1 MPEADPALM
10 RPARATSPATAPA
23 TSATAS
29 AATSPPT
36 APPASPRIAR
46 APLAALTPLAWLAAG
61 WDDFRAA
68 GYRAAFYG
76 LVFACMGW
84 AVGFV
89 YETKWQLTM
98 GLTAGFFLL
107 GPFVCSGIYE
117 LSRQRERGE
126 PPSLARSLT
135 CWRRA
140 PGSIGFFAAML
151 TFLMIVWARV
161 SVVLFALSSTTEFPT
176 LRGVLAQIASL
187 SNFEFLAL
195 WAAVGF
201 VFASL
206 VFAISIVSMPM
217 MLDRGSDTMVAVFT
231 SARALAANPG
241 AACVWA
247 ASIVVLIGA
256 SLVLWLGLLVVTAP
270 LVGHATWHAYR
281 ALVEPT
287 PG

>member
-1 MPEADPALM
+1 MPEADPIAV
-10 RPARATSPATAPA
+10 RPVPAGG
-23 TSATAS
+23 
-29 AATSPPT
+29 AA
-36 APPASPRIAR
+36 AASPGELPA
-46 APLAALTPLAWLAAG
+46 LAPLAWLAAG
-61 WDDFRAA
+61 WGDFRAT

-76 LVFACMGW
+76 LVFAAMGW
-84 AVGFV
+84 AIGFV
-89 YETKWQLTM
+89 YETQWQLTM

-107 GPFVCSGIYE
+107 GPFVCAGIHE

-126 PPSLARSLT
+126 PANLLRSLA

-140 PGSIGFFAAML
+140 PGSIAFFAAML

-176 LRGVLAQIASL
+176 LRGVLAQIAST
-187 SNFEFLAL
+187 SNLEFLAL
-195 WAAVGF
+195 WGAVGF

-231 SARALAANPG
+231 SARALAANPR
-241 AACVWA
+241 AAYVWA
-247 ASIVVLIGA
+247 ASIVLLIGA

-281 ALVEPT
+281 ALVPPA

>member
-1 MPEADPALM
+1 VPEAPPLSV
-10 RPARATSPATAPA
+10 RPAHAGASTLPTAAPLP
-23 TSATAS
+23 AS
-29 AATSPPT
+29 A
-36 APPASPRIAR
+36 
-46 APLAALTPLAWLAAG
+46 PLQWLAAG
-61 WDDFRAA
+61 WQDFRHG
-68 GYRAAFYG
+68 GYRASFYG
-76 LVFACMGW
+76 LVFACMGS
-84 AVGFV
+84 AIAFV
-89 YETKWQLTM
+89 YETQWQLTM

-107 GPFVCSGIYE
+107 GPFVCAGIHE

-126 PPSLARSLT
+126 RPSLLRSLS

-140 PGSIGFFAAML
+140 PGAIGFFAAML

-176 LRGVLAQIASL
+176 MRGMLAQIASA
-187 SNFEFLAL
+187 SNVEFLAL
-195 WAAVGF
+195 WGAVGF

-206 VFAISIVSMPM
+206 VFAISLVSMPM

-231 SARALAANPG
+231 SVRALAANP
-241 AACVWA
+241 AAAYVWA

-281 ALVEPT
+281 ALVP
-287 PG
+287 PASG